1 MRLRYLGSLAL
12 VSAIVMSSSLAMAK
26 TYTAEPTLPSIGSP
40 TSPTSIFVGDLG
52 PLSNVFKNGPDL
64 TPGLGA
70 AAECFRFADNPAL
83 NGGFLFIPP
92 DPSCA
97 AGFAHILDAGNN
109 YVEWRL
115 KNALI
120 DTPQARIS
128 MDALF
133 AGTPGMLAPT
143 VPTNLFD
150 TRCTY
155 DKYSGR
161 FFVVSFQRVTSPALD
176 SRILVAISKTSDPNG
191 GWYRYSINS
200 LLVLGGVPRWA
211 DYPCLGFDDDALYIT
226 ANMFNAAGTNNAG
239 PRLWIIDKAT
249 VLTGPD
255 AAIVPPVYDFMT
267 LSGAAP
273 GTLPATG
280 TTTMPTSMWGP
291 EPAGVGTFLVQ
302 TGWSDGV
309 NEFVA
314 VIRVDTPL
322 APTWNFQLLGV
333 GDIASAS
340 AVPNASQLGSTRT
353 IATVAGRCM
362 GAVWRNNNLYAVHTL
377 RPVAGVD
384 GTQATA
390 HWYRLGTSAL
400 AALTVADQG
409 NVGGEDIA
417 VGTHTYVP
425 NIHVDKCDNMAVGFS
440 ASGPGVYAGAYYATR
455 ALADPAGTIGN
466 SVLLA
471 AGLDFYVRTFSSSL
485 TAASRWGDFSG
496 LSLCP
501 VDESNFWV
509 YNEYAGTRGT
519 PTTVSG
525 VTEDGQWFS
534 KVGTFSNCQ
543 VVAVAISSFDA
554 SAKNGTVTLH
564 GEFHSTL
571 PVEVVNVYRA
581 NGNGGFTMIDAV
593 SATGSSFTYTDR
605 VAAGNYRYQIGVV
618 DKDGEYMSPIQGVS
632 VKALA
637 AALAQNSPNPFNPQ
651 TTIRYT
657 MPTAGNVTINI
668 YDASGHL
675 VRSLVNGVKEAG
687 AHNVTWNGVDNNN
700 SPVSSG
706 IYFYRLTSGK
716 FSETKKM
723 TLLK

>member
-1 MRLRYLGSLAL
+1 MRMRYLGSIGLI
-12 VSAIVMSSSLAMAK
+12 SAIALSSSLVMAK
-26 TYTAEPTLPSIGSP
+26 TYTVEPTTPSIGIPSNP
-40 TSPTSIFVGDLG
+40 TSMFVGDLG
-52 PLSNVFKNGPDL
+52 PLTNVFKGGLDL

-70 AAECFRFADNPAL
+70 SAECMRFADNSGL
-83 NGGFLFIPP
+83 NSGFLFIPP

-97 AGFAHILDAGNN
+97 AGIAHILDAGNN
-109 YVEWRL
+109 YIEWRL
-115 KNALI
+115 KSAPVDI
-120 DTPQARIS
+120 PQSRIS

-133 AGTPGMLAPT
+133 AGTPGMLAPA

-155 DKYSGR
+155 DKYSNR

-200 LLVLGGVPRWA
+200 LLTIGGVARWA
-211 DYPCLGFDDDALYIT
+211 DYPCLNFDDDALYIT
-226 ANMFNAAGTNNAG
+226 ANMFNAAGTSSGG

-249 VLTGPD
+249 VLSGPD
-255 AAIVPPVYDFMT
+255 AAIGPPVYDFMT
-267 LSGAAP
+267 LSGATAQ
-273 GTLPATG
+273 LPATG
-280 TTTMPTSMWGP
+280 TTTMPTAMWGP

-302 TGWSDGV
+302 TGWSDGT

-340 AVPNASQLGSTRT
+340 AVPSATQLGSTRT

-362 GAVWRNNNLYAVHTL
+362 GAVWRNNNLYACHTI

-390 HWYRLGTSAL
+390 HWYRIGTAALG
-400 AALTVADQG
+400 ALTVADQG

-417 VGTHTYVP
+417 AGTHTFMP
-425 NIHVDKCDNMAVGFS
+425 NIHVDKCDNMAIGFS
-440 ASGPGVYAGAYYATR
+440 ASGPSIYASAYYATR

-471 AGLDFYVRTFSSSL
+471 AGLDFYVRTFTSSL
-485 TAASRWGDFSG
+485 TASSRWGDYSG
-496 LSLCP
+496 ISLCP

-534 KVGTFSNCQ
+534 KVGTFSSCQ
-543 VVAVAISSFDA
+543 PVAVAISSFNA
-554 SAKNGTVTLH
+554 SAKGDIVTLR
-564 GEFHSTL
+564 GAFQSTL
-571 PVEVVNVYRA
+571 SIDVVNIYRA
-581 NGNGGFTMIDAV
+581 AGNGGFVRIDAV
-593 SATGSSFTYTDR
+593 PATGNEFTYTDR

-618 DKDGEYMSPIQGVS
+618 DRDGEYMSPIERVG

-637 AALAQNSPNPFNPQ
+637 ASLAQNEPNPFNPQ

-657 MPTAGNVTINI
+657 MPATGNVTINI
-668 YDASGHL
+668 YDASGRL
-675 VRSLVNGVKEAG
+675 VRSLLNGVKEAG
-687 AHNVTWNGVDNNN
+687 SHNVTWNGTDNNN

-706 IYFYRLTSGK
+706 IYFYRLTAGK